1 MGSDNSELVEEIK
14 RLREE
19 LNQMRE
25 IVNMLLTV
33 VMDDQEEDEEYDQ
46 VFMHDDPSRRLNLY
60 N

>member
-1 MGSDNSELVEEIK
+1 MGSDNTELVEEIK

-25 IVNMLLTV
+25 VVNMLLNV
-33 VMDDQEEDEEYDQ
+33 VMDEQEEEEEYGP
-46 VFMHDDPSRRLNLY
+46 VFIHDDPGRRLSLY

>member
-1 MGSDNSELVEEIK
+1 MGSDNAELVEEIK

-33 VMDDQEEDEEYDQ
+33 VMDEQEEEEEYDPI
-46 VFMHDDPSRRLNLY
+46 FARDDPGRRLNLY

>member
-25 IVNMLLTV
+25 VVNMLLTV
-33 VMDDQEEDEEYDQ
+33 VMDDQEDEEEYDS
-46 VFMHDDPSRRLNLY
+46 VFMRDDPGRRLNLY

>member
-25 IVNMLLTV
+25 VVNMLLTV
-33 VMDDQEEDEEYDQ
+33 VMDDQEEGEEYDS
-46 VFMHDDPSRRLNLY
+46 VFMHDDPGRRLNLY